1 MHILI
6 PVFNID
12 VVFIVFL
19 IKSRRFKCKTIF
31 SLRIHGVLVEDEQ
44 DLKLCEKNSVLCT
57 YNYFFRKHVY
67 RVRTK
72 TIGSWCFVFMMRIFV
87 MKCFVSYCIM
97 IPWSTRG

>member
-31 SLRIHGVLVEDEQ
+31 SLRMYGVLVEDEQ

-57 YNYFFRKHVY
+57 YNFF
-67 RVRTK
+67 
-72 TIGSWCFVFMMRIFV
+72 
-87 MKCFVSYCIM
+87 
-97 IPWSTRG
+97 